1 MCQCLPT
8 LIPTKGQQ
16 QEPRRSA
23 STSFKVTSAATVTV
37 PLQQYSTI
45 EVKNKYVHCS
55 GDGASQG
62 LATLIPTNEQLQE
75 EDMFVTCRKVFTE
88 EEDDD
93 EIG

>member
-1 MCQCLPT
+1 MFVACRKVFT
-8 LIPTKGQQ
+8 EEEDADENG
-16 QEPRRSA
+16 

-45 EVKNKYVHCS
+45 EVKNKYVYCS

-75 EDMFVTCRKVFTE
+75 ANMFVTCRKVFTE
-88 EEDDD
+88 EEDAD
-93 EIG
+93 ENG